1 MTLTLELILWGVAIV
16 LAIIL
21 AFVWLTGQ
29 APVF

>member
-1 MTLTLELILWGVAIV
+1 MALKLELILWGVAFV